1 MKRLPNTEENI
12 QKPCK
17 SVSSEPN
24 NLLGNIEKIVEL
36 SENSELS
43 KEFFE
48 KASVYIDFVKA
59 VLQLSDMATVFFAI
73 FVDNSDSRYIY
84 IKDLSKHFKCRNVR
98 IMQYGENLNELE
110 KRRLVRCC
118 RSDNMPGYRIPKE
131 VMLALTEGKNIEP
144 RQYSNITQDEFF
156 EFMNELFEEKKE
168 NEILFNDLKNELFSL
183 LDANPQLEIAKKI
196 NINNNNNLLYINN
209 ILLLYF
215 CHLFVNDD
223 DDIIGFH
230 DFEPI
235 FDRNY
240 LTHIKHSFR
249 EKYNELIIE
258 NWIEN
263 CKSDGFSDANY
274 FKLTDKAK
282 SELLGEDMLKKR
294 AQRLNNKFIVHS
306 GIKSKD
312 LFFDVDERRQIDK
325 LTELLQPENFSSIQ
339 KRLSENGM
347 RNGFACLFYGAPGT
361 GKTETVYQLARQTGR
376 NILPVNVSEIKSMW
390 VGETEKN
397 IKKLFDD
404 YRINVSQSD
413 IAPILLFNEAD
424 AVLGTRLETLRS
436 VDKMENAMQ
445 NIILQ
450 EMENLN
456 GIMIATTNLTN
467 NLDNAFERR
476 FIYKIE
482 FSKPSLYAKKQIWKN
497 MLSNLSDSEA
507 EGLALQYDFSG
518 GQIENIV
525 RKSAVEHI
533 LTGTLPS
540 IETLHSFCMSERL
553 NNDEK
558 RNKIGFY

>member
-1 MKRLPNTEENI
+1 MKRLPKTEENI

-17 SVSSEPN
+17 SVSPEPT
-24 NLLGNIEKIVEL
+24 NLLGHIEKIVEL

-43 KEFFE
+43 NEFFE

-59 VLQLSDMATVFFAI
+59 VFQLSDMATVFFAI
-73 FVDNSDSRYIY
+73 FVDNSDSRYIC
-84 IKDLSKHFKCRNVR
+84 IDDLSKHLNCRNIR
-98 IMQYGENLNELE
+98 ILKYMDSLNELE
-110 KRRLVRCC
+110 KQRLVRCN
-118 RSDNMPGYRIPKE
+118 RKDNTPEYRIPKE
-131 VMLALTEGKNIEP
+131 VIQALTEGKKIEP
-144 RQYSNITQDEFF
+144 RQITNISQDDFF
-156 EFMNELFEEKKE
+156 VFLNELFEEKKDS
-168 NEILFNDLKNELFSL
+168 EISFSNLKYELYML
-183 LDANPQLEIAKKI
+183 LDVNPQLEISKIIKKS
-196 NINNNNNLLYINN
+196 YYTYFDN

-215 CHLFVNDD
+215 CNLFVNDD
-223 DDIIGFH
+223 DDNVGFH

-235 FDRNY
+235 FDKQA
-240 LTHIKHSFR
+240 LLSIKQSFR
-249 EKYNELIIE
+249 VECNNLIKDK
-258 NWIEN
+258 WIEN
-263 CKSDGFSDANY
+263 CKSDGFLDANY
-274 FKLTDKAK
+274 YKLTDKAK
-282 SELLGEDMLKKR
+282 SELLGEDMLKKS
-294 AQRLNNKFIVHS
+294 AHRLNNKFIVHS

-347 RNGFACLFYGAPGT
+347 RKGFACLFYGAPGT

-456 GIMIATTNLTN
+456 GIMIATTNLTK

-507 EGLALQYDFSG
+507 EELALQYDFSG

-525 RKSAVEHI
+525 RKSEVEHI